1 MPFYLTNY
9 IVKKLS
15 CFLVRIS
22 LNPNLIQTI
31 ELLFGFL
38 LISVLVLNTAL
49 KILRLVDLV
58 FLIIKLDW
66 LLADRTL
73 ALRLKPFLNTFR
85 MKPMQTF

>member
-1 MPFYLTNY
+1 MPFHLTNY

-73 ALRLKPFLNTFR
+73 ALRLKPFLNTFW
-85 MKPMQTF
+85 MKPMQAF